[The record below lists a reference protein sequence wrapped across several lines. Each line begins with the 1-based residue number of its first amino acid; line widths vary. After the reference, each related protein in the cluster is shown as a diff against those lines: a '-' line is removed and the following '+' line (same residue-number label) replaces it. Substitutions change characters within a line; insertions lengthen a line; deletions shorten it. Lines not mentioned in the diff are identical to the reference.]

1 MSAPASSA
9 GPLRAEGVGLR
20 RGGRHILSEV
30 SVEAVAGA
38 LTGVTGPSGS
48 GKTSLLMVLAG
59 LIPPDEGRVLLGGRD
74 IGALR
79 DKDRAGLAFVPQ
91 SYGLV
96 SSLDAQE
103 NVAVALQARGVRGDE
118 LEKRTTAALEA
129 LGLAGV
135 ARHLVDELSGG
146 QLQRLAVARALVSD
160 PAVLVADEP
169 TAELDAVNRA
179 LVMGLLQQQADRG
192 ALVVV
197 SSHDPDV
204 TDICSQLVRLQDG
217 RVVPVSPEDAG
228 PGTPAQGWEPPRR
241 ASPPRD

>member
-1 MSAPASSA
+1 MSVPASEV

-20 RGGRHILSEV
+20 RGGRHILSDV
-30 SVEAVAGA
+30 SVEAMAGE

-48 GKTSLLMVLAG
+48 GKTSLLLVLAG
-59 LIPPDEGRVLLGGRD
+59 LVPPDEGRVLLGGREM
-74 IGALR
+74 AQLR
-79 DKDRAGLAFVPQ
+79 DTERAELAFVPQ
-91 SYGLV
+91 TYGLV

-103 NVAVALQARGVRGDE
+103 NVAVALQARGVRGEE
-118 LEKRTTAALEA
+118 LDKRTTAALEA

-146 QLQRLAVARALVSD
+146 QLQRLAVARALVSN

-179 LVMGLLQQQADRG
+179 LVMALLKQQADRG

-204 TDICSQLVRLQDG
+204 TENCSRLVRLQDG
-217 RVVPVSPEDAG
+217 QVVPDGLEDGLAA
-228 PGTPAQGWEPPRR
+228 PVPV
-241 ASPPRD
+241 

>member
-1 MSAPASSA
+1 MSTPTSSA

-20 RGGRHILSEV
+20 RGGRDILSDV
-30 SVEAVAGA
+30 SIEAVAGR

-59 LIPPDEGRVLLGGRD
+59 LVAPDEGKVLLGGRD
-74 IGALR
+74 MRELR
-79 DKDRAGLAFVPQ
+79 EAERAELAFVPQ
-91 SYGLV
+91 TYGLV

-118 LEKRTTAALEA
+118 LEKRTDAALEA

-160 PAVLVADEP
+160 PAILVADEP
-169 TAELDAVNRA
+169 TAELDAANRS

-204 TDICSQLVRLQDG
+204 TEACSQLVRLHDG
-217 RVVPVSPEDAG
+217 RVVPGGVEDAG
-228 PGTPAQGWEPPRR
+228 LGAPGQDT
-241 ASPPRD
+241 